1 MSTRLHIHSRPWLGL
16 ALTLPLLALGG
27 CGDSAAEGDGAAGTA
42 GLTGGSAG
50 DSGGDGGGDSG
61 LGVGQ
66 GGAQDFG
73 QFKEILEK
81 GEIPGPETLDDVGF
95 FNEHKIPLPTP
106 ACQKDVCLH
115 GLYGEMGNMI
125 SGSNCI
131 TVLVGM
137 NTAIDIS
144 KLERPPLNL
153 ALVIDTSGS
162 MQGEPIAYVKE
173 GLLRMLDELSSTD
186 KISFITF
193 SDSARVQTEFVAG
206 NDPALIQAID
216 ALSVGGSTNL
226 YDGLRTGFELVA
238 AHADPATQN
247 RVIFLSDGVATA
259 GITNDAKILAMGEG
273 FSKQGLGLTTIG
285 VGADFDVT
293 LMRDL
298 SEQGSG
304 AFYFLQD
311 PSAVQEVFVE
321 EVTSFLVPLAEDVQ
335 LTADIA
341 DNYILRAIRG
351 TKLATIDQ
359 NFGAVQIPNLQLA
372 HRETVDDNTGGRRGG
387 GGAILLELLPRAGQA
402 RTESV
407 GELKL
412 RYRVPGTDT
421 YVDQIAPIQ
430 TTLPPDQIDLDK
442 GAFDDLSAEKGFVML
457 NIFVGFQMASTRAA
471 QGDLLGALYL
481 LDGLEG
487 AVEGWLAAHPDA
499 DIEDDLKYIR
509 LFQDNLVTHGAN
521 NDPNSPEWV
530 PPPPPPEPWPED

>member
-1 MSTRLHIHSRPWLGL
+1 
-16 ALTLPLLALGG
+16 
-27 CGDSAAEGDGAAGTA
+27 
-42 GLTGGSAG
+42 
-50 DSGGDGGGDSG
+50 
-61 LGVGQ
+61 
-66 GGAQDFG
+66 
-73 QFKEILEK
+73 
-81 GEIPGPETLDDVGF
+81 
-95 FNEHKIPLPTP
+95 
-106 ACQKDVCLH
+106 
-115 GLYGEMGNMI
+115 MI